1 MQLTKNVTIQIKLAT
16 NLVMFEKTQKG
27 SKKKSKSCKQKHV
40 SADARDLSKKILTFS
55 FLRIHLR
62 NNIHMHF

>member
-27 SKKKSKSCKQKHV
+27 SKKKSKNCKQKHV
-40 SADARDLSKKILTFS
+40 SADARDLSKKNINV
-55 FLRIHLR
+55 FLSKDSSTK
-62 NNIHMHF
+62 

>member
-16 NLVMFEKTQKG
+16 NFVMFEKTQKG

-40 SADARDLSKKILTFS
+40 SADARDLSKKY
-55 FLRIHLR
+55 
-62 NNIHMHF
+62 